1 MFLEIMQSE
10 SLSFEA
16 SKEIAS
22 AIDPTII
29 PHRFQVKKLLN
40 LPLLQSVYAET
51 LRMYVSVIMLR
62 VSRRFCN
69 IGTWSIP
76 LGQQV
81 AVCNYSQRCNFGIEL
96 AIKDPN

>member
-22 AIDPTII
+22 AIDSITI
-29 PHRFQVKKLLN
+29 PHLFQVKKILN

-62 VSRRFCN
+62 VSRRFV
-69 IGTWSIP
+69 ILT
-76 LGQQV
+76 LG
-81 AVCNYSQRCNFGIEL
+81 
-96 AIKDPN
+96 